1 MERFN
6 LIFTL
11 GTVHES
17 VEKFAEKLQENGAR
31 TAYDKKPNQ
40 VALVFNKQKSPS
52 DVVVVSDTCNSV
64 YIMDTISAVHN
75 KNQNFNVV
83 FYIFTDSYT
92 DRSNPEFENFERV
105 RLSVEVGMIR
115 RMCNSLDVSFVVNYV

>member
-17 VEKFAEKLQENGAR
+17 VEKFAEKLHDNGAR
-31 TAYDKKPNQ
+31 TPYNKKPNQ
-40 VALVFNKQKSPS
+40 VALAFNKQKSPS
-52 DVVVVSDTCNSV
+52 DVVVVSNTCNSV
-64 YIMDTISAVHN
+64 YIMDTISAVHKEN
-75 KNQNFNVV
+75 PNFNVV
-83 FYIFTDSYT
+83 FYIFTDSYN
-92 DRSNPEFENFERV
+92 DRSNPDFENFERV
-105 RLSVEVGMIR
+105 RLSIEVGMIR

>member
-17 VEKFAEKLQENGAR
+17 VEKFAEKLHDNGAR
-31 TAYDKKPNQ
+31 TAHNKKPNC
-40 VALVFNKQKSPS
+40 VAVVFNNQESPS
-52 DVVVVSDTCNSV
+52 DVVVVSNTCNSV
-64 YIMDTISAVHN
+64 YIMDTISVVHKEN
-75 KNQNFNVV
+75 PNFNVV
-83 FYIFTDSYT
+83 FYIFTDSYN
-92 DRSNPEFENFERV
+92 DKSNPEFENFERV
-105 RLSVEVGMIR
+105 RLSIEVGMVR

>member
-17 VEKFAEKLQENGAR
+17 VEKFAEKLHDNGAR
-31 TAYDKKPNQ
+31 TVHNKKPNC
-40 VALVFNKQKSPS
+40 VAVVFNKQESPS
-52 DVVVVSDTCNSV
+52 DVVVVSNTCNSV
-64 YIMDTISAVHN
+64 YIMDTISAVHKEN
-75 KNQNFNVV
+75 PNFNVV
-83 FYIFTDSYT
+83 FYIFTDSYNN
-92 DRSNPEFENFERV
+92 RSNPDFENFERV